1 MNIIPSS
8 DPIFNTWYFYVC
20 HLVWNIFKILNSR
33 LSPILWPSS
42 KLLDSLL
49 LDSFPIPI
57 MFYFLSLNAKDL
69 HTSSILWYLYFSWI
83 SLANNWRYMLFFYLL
98 LYLHL
103 INFMFIQQVIK
114 LPNGNGLI
122 LRFEY
127 DCLCL
132 PCIIPPNLFL
142 AINHI
147 KTITSKDIFS
157 SFCQSDIV

>member
-1 MNIIPSS
+1 ML
-8 DPIFNTWYFYVC
+8 VC
-20 HLVWNIFKILNSR
+20 HLVWKIFKLLNSR

-49 LDSFPIPI
+49 LNSFPIPI
-57 MFYFLSLNAKDL
+57 MFSFLSLNAKDL
-69 HTSSILWYLYFSWI
+69 HTSSILWYMYISWI
-83 SLANNWRYMLFFYLL
+83 SLANTWRYMLFFYLL

-103 INFMFIQQVIK
+103 MSFIFIQQAIK

-122 LRFEY
+122 LMFEF

-147 KTITSKDIFS
+147 IYGI
-157 SFCQSDIV
+157 

>member
-1 MNIIPSS
+1 ML
-8 DPIFNTWYFYVC
+8 VC
-20 HLVWNIFKILNSR
+20 HLVWNIFNLFNLR
-33 LSPILWPSS
+33 LSPIFWPSS

-57 MFYFLSLNAKDL
+57 MFSFLSLNTKYL

-83 SLANNWRYMLFFYLL
+83 SLANTWRYMLFFYLL

-103 INFMFIQQVIK
+103 INFMFIQQAIK

-122 LRFEY
+122 LRFEC

-147 KTITSKDIFS
+147 KYGI
-157 SFCQSDIV
+157 